1 MNDFQGKIA
10 IVTGATTGV
19 GEGISLELF
28 NRGATVVITARNK
41 DDVIAKA
48 NQIDPSGRRVIPF
61 QTDIKD
67 HLAVKALIDTC
78 MQRLGAIHYLVNNAG
93 ITGPHGI
100 SICDY
105 AIDDWYDVI
114 NTDLSGVFF
123 GLKYGIPAIIKSGG
137 GSIVNLS
144 AVNGIVGIAGIA
156 PYTTAKHV
164 VIGLTQAAALEF
176 AEQGVCINAVCPGYV
191 ATPKI
196 QKLPIETQTFMANT
210 HPMKRMATREE
221 VAKTVAFLLSDDSSF
236 TTGAFYPIDGGYTA
250 Q

>member
-19 GEGISLELF
+19 GEGIALELF
-28 NRGATVVITARNK
+28 KRCATVVITARNK
-41 DDVIAKA
+41 NEVITKAKE
-48 NQIDPSGRRVIPF
+48 IDPSGQRIVPM
-61 QTDIKD
+61 QVDVKD
-67 HLAVKALIDTC
+67 HLAVKALIDNC
-78 MQRLGAIHYLVNNAG
+78 VQRLGAIHHLVNNAG
-93 ITGPHGI
+93 ITGPHGV

-105 AIDDWYDVI
+105 AIEDWYDVI
-114 NTDLSGVFF
+114 NTDLSGMFF

-144 AVNGIVGIAGIA
+144 AVNGIIGIAGIA
-156 PYTTAKHV
+156 PYTTAKHG

-176 AEQGVCINAVCPGYV
+176 AEQGVRINAVCPGYV

-196 QKLPIETQTFMANT
+196 QDLPEEIQTIMASS
-210 HPMKRMATREE
+210 HPMKRMASREE
-221 VAKTVAFLLSDDSSF
+221 VAKTVAFLLSNDSSF
-236 TTGAFYPIDGGYTA
+236 TTGAFYPVDGGYTA